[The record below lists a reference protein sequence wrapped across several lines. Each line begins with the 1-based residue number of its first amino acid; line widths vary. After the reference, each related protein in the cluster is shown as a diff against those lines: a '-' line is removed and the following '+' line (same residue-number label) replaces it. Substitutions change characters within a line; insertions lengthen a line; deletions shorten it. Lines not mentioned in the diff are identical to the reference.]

1 MKTTRNGV
9 WLKETS
15 LENYMTNRQRIL
27 NDLKESVFELEL

>member
-27 NDLKESVFELEL
+27 KDLKESVFELEL